1 MGSFFLKK
9 NVPYTMQGRNT
20 AVIPIEN
27 HVMMWVKTCQ
37 HIEVGKSGDL
47 MKRGYCNEVLY
58 KNCNVVI
65 SNPFGYSIM
74 FL

>member
-37 HIEVGKSGDL
+37 HIEVGKSGNL
-47 MKRGYCNEVLY
+47 MKRG
-58 KNCNVVI
+58 
-65 SNPFGYSIM
+65 
-74 FL
+74 